1 MIAVI
6 AGSTGLTGALLLSKL
21 LKDQSVTQVIAPT
34 RRPLDLTHPKL
45 KNVIVS
51 DFADL
56 MNHVDELKGEL
67 YFCCLGTTIKIA
79 GTQENFRKV
88 DFDAVVNFGKLAEY
102 HKSQSL
108 VVISAAGANP
118 HSSIFYNKVKGE
130 AEEALLKLS
139 LNRLILMRP
148 GLLMGERKASR
159 PLEKATIKITQ
170 VLSSILPERIEKSF
184 ATPIEVLTERMLKEG
199 KNTANKIKIINAVD
213 I

>member
-1 MIAVI
+1 M
-6 AGSTGLTGALLLSKL
+6 
-21 LKDQSVTQVIAPT
+21 IAPT
-34 RRPLDLTHPKL
+34 RRPLDLLHPKL
-45 KNVIVS
+45 KNVIIS

-56 MNHVDELKGEL
+56 MNHAGELKGEL

-88 DFDAVVNFGKLAEY
+88 DFDAVVNFGKIAEH

-170 VLSSILPERIEKSF
+170 VLSSILPERIKKSF
-184 ATPIEVLTERMLKEG
+184 ATPIEALTERMLKEG
-199 KNTANKIKIINAVD
+199 KNTANKVKIINAVD

>member
-21 LKDQSVTQVIAPT
+21 LKDQAITKVIAVT
-34 RRPLDLTHPKL
+34 RRPLDFTHTKL
-45 KNVIVS
+45 KNILVS

-56 MNHVDELKGEL
+56 MNRKEEMKGEL

-88 DFDAVVNFGKLAEY
+88 DFDAVVNFGRLAEY

-139 LNRLILMRP
+139 LNHLILLRP
-148 GLLMGERKASR
+148 GLLIGERKAHR
-159 PLEKATIKITQ
+159 PLEKATIKLTQ

-184 ATPIEVLTERMLKEG
+184 ATTIEALSERMLKEG